1 MVARDDLSGQAGVD
15 VERSSAEIK
24 ADIATDINNIS
35 AKAGDLSERIEDKL
49 DWREHV
55 KESPFW
61 ALGAAAGLGFL
72 ASGMVVRRTGPLEHI
87 LETVGSLTSGGGR
100 GLVGMTLFG
109 IATQVAV
116 GLIKKAVLPGRSKGS
131 GARPQTGGAVSKQ
144 LNI

>member
-24 ADIATDINNIS
+24 ADIATDIDNIS
-35 AKAGDLSERIEDKL
+35 AKAGDLSERIEEKL

-72 ASGMVVRRTGPLEHI
+72 ASGMVVGRRGPLEQI
-87 LETVGSLTSGGGR
+87 LKTAVGSLSGGGGR
-100 GLVGMTLFG
+100 SLIQMALFDIAARVG
-109 IATQVAV
+109 V
-116 GLIKKAVLPGRSKGS
+116 GLIKKAALPPR
-131 GARPQTGGAVSKQ
+131 
-144 LNI
+144 

>member
-24 ADIATDINNIS
+24 ADIATDIDNIS
-35 AKAGDLSERIEDKL
+35 AKAEDLSERIEEKL

-72 ASGMVVRRTGPLEHI
+72 ASGMVVRRPGPLEQI
-87 LETVGSLTSGGGR
+87 FKTAVGSRSGGGGR
-100 GLVGMTLFG
+100 GLIQMALFDIAARVG
-109 IATQVAV
+109 V
-116 GLIKKAVLPGRSKGS
+116 GLIKKAALPPR
-131 GARPQTGGAVSKQ
+131 
-144 LNI
+144 